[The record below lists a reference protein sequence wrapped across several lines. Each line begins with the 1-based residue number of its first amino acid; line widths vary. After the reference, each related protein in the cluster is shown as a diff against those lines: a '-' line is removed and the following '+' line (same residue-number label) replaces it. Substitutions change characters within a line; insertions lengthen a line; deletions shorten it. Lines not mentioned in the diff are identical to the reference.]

1 MSFTVTKFR
10 RHTGNDSDY
19 YTIKVIYKGIKLNI
33 TYDIHKK
40 SIVVHEWYKLT
51 EEQLLD
57 VQEKIDVYIKN
68 NTEQ

>member
-1 MSFTVTKFR
+1 MSFTVNKFR

-19 YTIKVIYKGIKLNI
+19 YTIKAIYKGIKLNI

-57 VQEKIDVYIKN
+57 VEEKINVYIKN